1 MTGILLLLPLIPMA
15 FFFVYL
21 RKRRQI
27 IQSVTSLTRGESS
40 ERDLIYRLVR
50 EGIPNHTIFH
60 DIYVPTKS
68 GYAQIDLVVPTRV
81 GVFVFEVKDYSG
93 WIFGNGKHGKWT
105 QVLAYGQEKHQ
116 FYNPIRQNAR
126 HIEALRQALPQ
137 LQHVPCYSI
146 IVFYGSSSIRALSNV
161 PFNCRVAYP
170 KEAVNLITTA
180 MQRLSPARYT
190 DKWEIMNALK
200 RFKVNGDN
208 PAIVAGHLRRARM
221 AGYGKY
227 RSTYAYA
234 PRYMRGWR
242 WLGRF

>member
-1 MTGILLLLPLIPMA
+1 MIEILLLLPLIPMA

-40 ERDLIYRLVR
+40 ERD
-50 EGIPNHTIFH
+50 
-60 DIYVPTKS
+60 
-68 GYAQIDLVVPTRV
+68 
-81 GVFVFEVKDYSG
+81 YSG
-93 WIFGNGKHGKWT
+93 WIFGNGRYEKWT

-116 FYNPIRQNAR
+116 FYNPIRQNER